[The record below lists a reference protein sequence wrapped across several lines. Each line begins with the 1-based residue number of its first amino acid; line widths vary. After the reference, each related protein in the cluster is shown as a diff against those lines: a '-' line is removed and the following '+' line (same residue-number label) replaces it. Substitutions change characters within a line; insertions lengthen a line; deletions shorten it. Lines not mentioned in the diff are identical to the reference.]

1 MPSMAD
7 REALQKLK
15 IPKPREAM
23 GPEDF
28 LTLELLDVCQN
39 RAPRT
44 DYWRKDYGGEAY
56 ISGAGSQNWQPM
68 KAAIEYWLEYCL
80 SIDRERVDRSAIRAW
95 LLSTF
100 FPLMRRRFMGSEI
113 MSLIYGTMH
122 VGSIASI
129 AQTAI
134 EIKDSEVLL
143 EALAC
148 LRCYLTIVHARR
160 VEDQGLILVAGMR
173 SGGHDAW
180 IYGDPWAGRTLDIA
194 QGNAS
199 QSGPYWQ
206 MLKRAGKGPKRA
218 WEEGVLT
225 ACAKPLQ
232 SAVSGG
238 FLTDGTM
245 SGFTAITDLYV
256 YRSQGGVAT
265 WISEN
270 RNGNTTPEIMS
281 VYRKGEPAVGT
292 LPGPEIENRGGK
304 GGKGGGRANRRGMKA
319 ECRREGGSLIG
330 EYDDREFR
338 EQLPGG
344 KVEGVLHLKRES

>member
-68 KAAIEYWLEYCL
+68 KAAIEYR
-80 SIDRERVDRSAIRAW
+80 IDTQIHGLKSNIRAW

-100 FPLMRRRFMGSEI
+100 FPYMRRRFMGSEI
-113 MSLIYGTMH
+113 MSLIYGSMH
-122 VGSIASI
+122 IASIASI
-129 AQTAI
+129 AQTAM
-134 EIKDSEVLL
+134 EIRDSEVLL

-194 QGNAS
+194 LGNTS
-199 QSGPYWQ
+199 QSGVYWQ

-218 WEEGVLT
+218 WEEGVLQ

-232 SAVSGG
+232 AAVTGG
-238 FLTDGTM
+238 FLTDGTI
-245 SGFTAITDLYV
+245 SGFTGITDLYV

-270 RNGNTTPEIMS
+270 HNSNTTPEMFSIS
-281 VYRKGEPAVGT
+281 SRGLPVIGT
-292 LPGPEIENRGGK
+292 LPGPEIYNK
-304 GGKGGGRANRRGMKA
+304 GGKRRANRRGMQA
-319 ECRREGGSLIG
+319 VCNREGNTLIG
-330 EYDDREFR
+330 SFDGEEFR
-338 EQLPGG
+338 EHLPGG
-344 KVEGVLHLKRES
+344 RVDSILHLRREE